1 MIEAKIKCPD
11 CGSNKFFHDREKGE
25 VICRA
30 CSFVVAEAQFD
41 FAEDTRAFDFEELER
56 KSRSGSPFDP
66 RVANNLTTQIGNKS
80 DLEKLG
86 RKQKQLMQ
94 RIRKKNNWTSNSLEI
109 NYNTAFN
116 ILKMLASYLNIP
128 QSVEKEAALIYRRS
142 AEKGLTIKRSIESIV
157 AASLYIA
164 GRLYALPKS
173 MDEFVEASKINKKIL
188 GKTYKLITRELDIK
202 LVPSNPTD
210 YVEKFGSILVLGA
223 KTQTRAINMIE
234 QAKKKQ
240 MLSGLSPISV
250 AATTLYLSGLKEGE
264 RRTQKEVAEQTGI
277 TEATLRS
284 RCKDFIKALKLNV
297 KIR

>member
-1 MIEAKIKCPD
+1 MIEAKTKCPD
-11 CGSNKFFHDREKGE
+11 CGSQNFFHDREKGE
-25 VICRA
+25 VICRD
-30 CSFVVAEAQFD
+30 CSFVIAESQFD
-41 FAEDTRAFDFEELER
+41 FAEELRAFDFEELEK

-66 RVANNLTTQIGNKS
+66 RVANNLTTQIGNRS
-80 DLEKLG
+80 DLNKLS

-116 ILKMLASYLNIP
+116 NLKILASYLKMP
-128 QSVEKEAALIYRRS
+128 ESAEKEAAVIYRRA

-157 AASLYIA
+157 IASLYIA
-164 GRLYALPKS
+164 SRLHALPRS

-188 GKTYKLITRELDIK
+188 GKTYKLIIRELNLK
-202 LVPSNPTD
+202 LFPSNPGD
-210 YVEKFGSILVLGA
+210 YIEKFGSILNLGA
-223 KTQTRAINMIE
+223 KTQTKAIKMIE
-234 QAKKKQ
+234 EAKKKQ
-240 MLSGLSPISV
+240 LLSGLSPISV

-264 RRTQKEVAEQTGI
+264 KRTQKEVAEKTGI

-284 RCKDFIKALKLNV
+284 RCKDFIKALKLKV